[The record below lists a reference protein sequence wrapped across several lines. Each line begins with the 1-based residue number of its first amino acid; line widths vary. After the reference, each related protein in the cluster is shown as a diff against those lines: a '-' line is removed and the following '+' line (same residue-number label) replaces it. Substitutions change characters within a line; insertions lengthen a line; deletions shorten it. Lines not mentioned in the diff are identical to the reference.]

1 MTLTVLLRI
10 KFRKRIPKSKVDF
23 FSQYSFKLFSFRS
36 VNVLYSIRDIYKPDI
51 NPYYSKLLIS
61 MT

>member
-23 FSQYSFKLFSFRS
+23 FHNIALNFFLFGRS
-36 VNVLYSIRDIYKPDI
+36 MFFILLEIYI
-51 NPYYSKLLIS
+51 NQI
-61 MT
+61 